1 MSKVFA
7 NRSKVWEP
15 SIARSN
21 AILSKPFRSNADT
34 KKPFVIITVGPTG
47 SGKTGLVAQTI
58 KYCNLPSSPTPR
70 VYLVDDLVVVNPE
83 YKTRVKDIIKRFDI
97 TVDTVEKFMETPEVI
112 KAFNEAY
119 FGVRNGKDKQDESHK
134 INCVEG
140 VEGNCNIVNDNEM
153 RKAIASNESFVL
165 EITGRDFPK
174 WFLERGNGWLGE
186 VTEKYDVYVTG
197 VFVSDLD
204 ELIERNKRRFKKS
217 FELFLSDPAKNPGP
231 RLPDIRKDEF
241 NASIITIRNTIR
253 DMYKTCVLPK
263 DKDIT
268 ICGNEN
274 IDRLLL
280 YKNNEDM
287 QLVFDS
293 LNPSTDFD
301 TVLDGL
307 YKEVTTSGGRK
318 RKSYNIKRK
327 HKFCKSNSTNKTK
340 KKSRKSRK
348 HINKKN

>member
-1 MSKVFA
+1 MLGVLA
-7 NRSKVWEP
+7 DRSKDRK
-15 SIARSN
+15 SSAARLNKVSTNLFPSN
-21 AILSKPFRSNADT
+21 AIT

-47 SGKTGLVAQTI
+47 SGKTGLVKKTI
-58 KYCNLPSSPTPR
+58 EYCNLPSSPTPR

-83 YKTRVKDIIKRFDI
+83 YKKRVKAIIDGFKI
-97 TVDTVEKFMETPEVI
+97 TVDNVEEFMENPEVI

-119 FGVRNGKDKQDESHK
+119 FGVRNGKDKQDEPHK

-140 VEGNCNIVNDNEM
+140 VERNCNIVNDDEM

-174 WFLERGNGWLGE
+174 WFLETGKGWLGE

-197 VFVSDLD
+197 VFVYDLD
-204 ELIERNKRRFKKS
+204 ELIKRNKDRFKRS
-217 FELFLSDPAKNPGP
+217 FELFLSDPANNPGP
-231 RLPDIRKDEF
+231 RLPDIRKDNF

-268 ICGNEN
+268 KCGNEN

-301 TVLDGL
+301 TVIEGL
-307 YKEVTTSGGRK
+307 YKEVPTSGGRK
-318 RKSYNIKRK
+318 RKTCNIKRK
-327 HKFCKSNSTNKTK
+327 HKFRKGNSTNKTK

-348 HINKKN
+348 HRN